1 MRSCCCTAQCPAC
14 GQCCQVDCGHR
25 RSSTGTWTTTPRV
38 PMPWPSGQI
47 TVTPKPLTVED
58 VRRIIREELARD
70 RESRESS

>member
-1 MRSCCCTAQCPAC
+1 
-14 GQCCQVDCGHR
+14 
-25 RSSTGTWTTTPRV
+25 
-38 PMPWPSGQI
+38 MPWPSGQI